1 MRIFFPFL
9 HHILI
14 KDIFQHQCYYRKV
27 LFIFLLPA
35 YYLHYMNQWSR
46 NVSYNFKHTCA
57 HTQLM
62 TFMAFV
68 DPSSIS
74 CKNWLFLP
82 PHKDISSYFSINII
96 LVIFYHFAWVN
107 FHQLIIRECGKRERE
122 SPFYISNHS
131 ISPTTL
137 FFCNICL
144 MNSRKRSNV
153 LRSTN
158 SFHFSSQFTSSS
170 FESIFGCD
178 EERMMK
184 MYNFY

>member
-62 TFMAFV
+62 TFMTFV

-107 FHQLIIRECGKRERE
+107 FHQLIIRECGKRESVLFIFRITRFLPPHSFFVIYVWWIAE
-122 SPFYISNHS
+122 KGQMYSVPQIHFISIHNLHHHHLNPYLDVMRGWWKC
-131 ISPTTL
+131 I
-137 FFCNICL
+137 
-144 MNSRKRSNV
+144 
-153 LRSTN
+153 
-158 SFHFSSQFTSSS
+158 
-170 FESIFGCD
+170 IFI
-178 EERMMK
+178 K
-184 MYNFY
+184 